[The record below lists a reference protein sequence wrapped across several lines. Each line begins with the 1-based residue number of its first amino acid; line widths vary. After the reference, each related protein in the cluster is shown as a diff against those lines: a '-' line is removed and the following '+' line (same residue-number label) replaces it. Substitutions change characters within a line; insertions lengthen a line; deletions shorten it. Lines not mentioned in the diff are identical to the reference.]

1 MNEHC
6 NNALKLAVWLEHH
19 SEVEKV
25 HYLGLESHQSHELA
39 KKQQS
44 GFGGIVSFEVKG
56 GKEKAF
62 KVINSTEMVSITANL
77 GDTKTTITH
86 PASTTHSR
94 LSDNEK
100 QKVGINDSLIRVS
113 VGLESV
119 DDVISDINK
128 GLSV

>member
-1 MNEHC
+1 
-6 NNALKLAVWLEHH
+6 LAVWLEHH

-100 QKVGINDSLIRVS
+100 QKVGINDCLIRVS

-119 DDVISDINK
+119 DDVIADINK